1 MTCAIAQPRLTGY
14 DAFVLSSRDYGVRS
28 ASFII
33 MQCLSRRVSVMRMT
47 NRWRNNSSMPDAFIW
62 LSLDEDLP

>member
-14 DAFVLSSRDYGVRS
+14 DAFVLSSRDYGVQFGEFHYYAALNAPCVGHEDDES
-28 ASFII
+28 LA
-33 MQCLSRRVSVMRMT
+33 QY
-47 NRWRNNSSMPDAFIW
+47 SSMPDAFIW